1 MGQEVKRKTLGEER
15 IRVDLSEWSET
26 NLVGDLKR
34 KVAMLI
40 DVVEKI
46 ESKGSE
52 HTRLKSMAMTE
63 LESASMWITKALT
76 YEL

>member
-1 MGQEVKRKTLGEER
+1 MELEKRKTLGEER

-40 DVVEKI
+40 DIVEKI

-52 HTRLKSMAMTE
+52 HTRLKAMAMTE